1 MTPTRELAV
10 QILRE
15 FNQLSKGKKF
25 RALVLSKA
33 NTGGLTTIKGGN
45 SQQHQTLAAAD
56 FIVSTPMRLVHCIT
70 RGAMNVSSCEV
81 VVLDEADRLFEDGFV
96 EQIDTILAACRRSR
110 AGGGSGSGSGSS
122 SDSSSGNKSNFQTAM
137 FSATMPQ
144 GIEEMIKSVL
154 VDPVRIRIGASH
166 AAATGA
172 DTIKQRLVFV
182 GREEG
187 KLLAVRQIVQ
197 KGLKPP
203 IIMFVQSIERA
214 QALFRELVYDGINV
228 DVIHADRSQAQRDA
242 VVKKFRTGKI
252 WVLIATDLMARGMD
266 FKGVN
271 CVINYD
277 FPQSVISYVHRI
289 GRTGRAGRPGEAIT
303 FFTESDMTMLRSIA
317 NVMKLSGC
325 DVPEWML
332 TMKKLRNSDRKRL
345 AQIPVKRSN
354 ISTTSS
360 YDKRKRRNI
369 ADAKKSSKR
378 AKSEGKEWRPKTERR
393 RQTRLEKED
402 SGDGGGW
409 TLVE

>member
-1 MTPTRELAV
+1 L
-10 QILRE
+10 ILN
-15 FNQLSKGKKF
+15 FFSIVPG
-25 RALVLSKA
+25 VLDIS
-33 NTGGLTTIKGGN
+33 LCR
-45 SQQHQTLAAAD
+45 S
-56 FIVSTPMRLVHCIT
+56 
-70 RGAMNVSSCEV
+70 
-81 VVLDEADRLFEDGFV
+81 VVLDEADRLFEEGFL
-96 EQIDTILAACRRSR
+96 EQIDTILEACRRDK
-110 AGGGSGSGSGSS
+110 AE
-122 SDSSSGNKSNFQTAM
+122 FQTCM

-144 GIEEMIKSVL
+144 GIESMITSVL
-154 VDPVRIRIGASH
+154 RDPVSIRVGAEH
-166 AAATGA
+166 AAAAGA
-172 DTIKQRLVFV
+172 DTIDQKLVFV

-228 DVIHADRSQAQRDA
+228 DVIHADRSQAQRDQ
-242 VVKKFRTGKI
+242 VIKKFRTGEV

-325 DVPEWML
+325 DVPDWML

-345 AQIPVKRSN
+345 KQIPVKRPT

-360 YDKRKRRNI
+360 YDKKKRNNREM
-369 ADAKKSSKR
+369 ARKSSKR
-378 AKSEGKEWRPKTERR
+378 AKSDGKEWQSKTDRKKAR
-393 RQTRLEKED
+393 KKETKD
-402 SGDGGGW
+402 DDGGGDGGGW
-409 TLVE
+409 TVVE